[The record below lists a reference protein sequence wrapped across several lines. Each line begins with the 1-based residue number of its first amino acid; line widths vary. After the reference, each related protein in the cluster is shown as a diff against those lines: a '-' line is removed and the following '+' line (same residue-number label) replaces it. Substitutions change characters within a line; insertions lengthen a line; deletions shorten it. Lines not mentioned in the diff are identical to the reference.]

1 MINLSLANKLSL
13 NSTRPTSINWE
24 KNMLSL
30 SCMSRQP
37 LGYTPF
43 VGKPLMTPQKPYTS
57 LTMAN
62 LLQ

>member
-37 LGYTPF
+37 LGHTPF
-43 VGKPLMTPQKPYTS
+43 VGKPLMTPQKP
-57 LTMAN
+57 
-62 LLQ
+62 